1 MALSLPRFFSYGI
14 FLLIS
19 GAFLY
24 SCQSFKKEQKFLLGQ
39 GTGINSAA
47 LLISDIEAG
56 IKFYKDSLGFN
67 IRGKAK
73 EGVFEGTL
81 TATIAFGDMT
91 SFELMS
97 INDTLDKSLVPG
109 FISDYLAR
117 NEGVRLFS
125 LSSSSVDSTYSAL
138 TSMGLQPDSIQSYR
152 RTASEPNGW
161 SRDDGG
167 VQRSSLD
174 FDAENPPVHLPRFI
188 ENIGLDYS
196 AMNKEWNTYYI
207 YRRMYNKHPNGV
219 VGMSAIRVA
228 VNDLKL
234 ASEKYEKMGFQVV
247 EESDTMIK
255 YSLFRHQELHL
266 LSSQNDSSVNDFMK
280 KLGEGV
286 IAIQF
291 DVENLDSTYQFFEK
305 ELPTAALN
313 KTSDRLTIAAEYAF
327 GVQLEFVQ
335 EPEVQKLL
343 VRKLT
348 PKEKL
353 DPLAVQY
360 AAGLYTKYCA
370 LCHGEN
376 REGYAADNAPSLR
389 SHSLLATS
397 KNNNFMR
404 YTIQFGRAN
413 SAMAGYLD
421 TQGGPMEYIEIELL
435 LQWLYE
441 TAEVDEPI
449 KLSREPVL
457 GDIELGATLYAQKC
471 AVCHGEK
478 GEGVT
483 APALANPML
492 LATATDHFLRYA
504 ISEGRDGTP
513 MMAFKD
519 QLSED
524 EIDDLTA
531 FLRSRASGWDIP
543 KPDTVAIP
551 TPDEYVLNPASES
564 PVFNLREGM
573 FVSSEQVNQALQ
585 DSLKMIILDARSEVA
600 WRQMH
605 IPGAIPVPY
614 YEEPENFVND
624 IPNDGTQ
631 IVIYCACPHA
641 ASQRVMSTLNRHG
654 FTKTAIIDEGILVW
668 AQMGFPVRSGS

>member
-1 MALSLPRFFSYGI
+1 
-14 FLLIS
+14 
-19 GAFLY
+19 
-24 SCQSFKKEQKFLLGQ
+24 
-39 GTGINSAA
+39 
-47 LLISDIEAG
+47 
-56 IKFYKDSLGFN
+56 
-67 IRGKAK
+67 
-73 EGVFEGTL
+73 
-81 TATIAFGDMT
+81 
-91 SFELMS
+91 
-97 INDTLDKSLVPG
+97 
-109 FISDYLAR
+109 
-117 NEGVRLFS
+117 
-125 LSSSSVDSTYSAL
+125 
-138 TSMGLQPDSIQSYR
+138 
-152 RTASEPNGW
+152 
-161 SRDDGG
+161 
-167 VQRSSLD
+167 
-174 FDAENPPVHLPRFI
+174 
-188 ENIGLDYS
+188 
-196 AMNKEWNTYYI
+196 
-207 YRRMYNKHPNGV
+207 
-219 VGMSAIRVA
+219 
-228 VNDLKL
+228 
-234 ASEKYEKMGFQVV
+234 
-247 EESDTMIK
+247 
-255 YSLFRHQELHL
+255 
-266 LSSQNDSSVNDFMK
+266 
-280 KLGEGV
+280 
-286 IAIQF
+286 
-291 DVENLDSTYQFFEK
+291 LDSTYLFFEK
-305 ELPTAALN
+305 ELPSAALK

-335 EPEVQKLL
+335 EPEAQKLL

-376 REGYAADNAPSLR
+376 REGYAADYAPSLK

-397 KNNNFMR
+397 KNTNFMR

-441 TAEVDEPI
+441 TAEVDEPK
-449 KLSREPVL
+449 KLSREPIL
-457 GDIELGATLYAQKC
+457 GDIEQGATLYAQKC

-513 MMAFKD
+513 MVAFKD
-519 QLSED
+519 QLSEE

-605 IPGAIPVPY
+605 IPGAIP
-614 YEEPENFVND
+614 
-624 IPNDGTQ
+624 
-631 IVIYCACPHA
+631 C
-641 ASQRVMSTLNRHG
+641 SL
-654 FTKTAIIDEGILVW
+654 L
-668 AQMGFPVRSGS
+668 